1 MKTGVIG
8 CLNTNNIGDYIQ
20 TLAVIKL
27 IGKEYKIL
35 DRESLNSYNDEP
47 RKVIINGWFM
57 EKPLNFPPS
66 RNIKPL
72 FISFH
77 INPDIASDFLTINTV
92 SYLKEHQPIGCR
104 DTFTQELLEKHN
116 IKTFF
121 SSCVTLTL
129 NKTDYISPVYKK
141 NTTLIIGAFD
151 RLKPYIE
158 TNKGLFKRLIST
170 IKTPYKFMN
179 YKIKNLIFNK
189 WLRKQNFELNFANQ
203 IVEKKISSHE
213 EGLKLAEEVLI
224 KIANSDHIITS
235 RIHSALPA
243 VAMGKKVIFINE
255 GLDNINHR
263 SRLSGLQSFFKSI
276 KLKEIRILNFDTIKI
291 THNHM
296 VYSRKIEKIIN
307 DFLKK

>member
-1 MKTGVIG
+1 MKAGVIG
-8 CLNTNNIGDYIQ
+8 CLNSNNIGDYIQ

-35 DRESLNSYNDEP
+35 DRESLNTYNDEP

-66 RNIKPL
+66 SNIKPL

-158 TNKGLFKRLIST
+158 TNKGLYKRLIST

-179 YKIKNLIFNK
+179 YKIKNLIFTK

-213 EGLKLAEEVLI
+213 EGVKLAEEVLI

-263 SRLSGLQSFFKSI
+263 SRLSGLQFFFKSI
-276 KLKEIRILNFDTIKI
+276 KLKEIRILNFDTIKV

-296 VYSRKIEKIIN
+296 VYSKKIEKIIN

>member
-57 EKPLNFPPS
+57 ENPLNFPPS
-66 RNIKPL
+66 NNIKPL

-77 INPDIASDFLTINTV
+77 INPDIVSDFLNSNTV

-104 DTFTQELLEKHN
+104 DTFTQELLEKHS

-141 NTTLIIGAFD
+141 NSTLIIGAFD

-158 TNKGLFKRLIST
+158 KNKGLYKRLIST
-170 IKTPYKFMN
+170 IKIPYKFMN
-179 YKIKNLIFNK
+179 YKTKNLIFNK
-189 WLRKQNFELNFANQ
+189 WLRKQSFELNFANQ

-224 KIANSDHIITS
+224 KIANSDYIITS

-291 THNHM
+291 TQNHM
-296 VYSRKIEKIIN
+296 VYSKKIEKIIN

>member
-57 EKPLNFPPS
+57 ENPLNFPPS
-66 RNIKPL
+66 SNIKPL

-77 INPDIASDFLTINTV
+77 INPDIASDFLNSNTV

-116 IKTFF
+116 IKTFY

-129 NKTDYISPVYKK
+129 NKTDYISTVYKK

-158 TNKGLFKRLIST
+158 TNKGIYKALISS
-170 IKTPYKFMN
+170 IKAPYKFLN
-179 YKIKNLIFNK
+179 YKTKNLIFNK

-213 EGLKLAEEVLI
+213 EGVKLAEEVLI

-263 SRLSGLQSFFKSI
+263 SRLSGFQSFFKSI

-291 THNHM
+291 TQNHM
-296 VYSRKIEKIIN
+296 VYSKKIEKTIN

>member
-57 EKPLNFPPS
+57 ENPLNFPPS
-66 RNIKPL
+66 NNIKPL

-77 INPDIASDFLTINTV
+77 INPQIASDFLNNNTV

-158 TNKGLFKRLIST
+158 TNMGLYKRLIST

-179 YKIKNLIFNK
+179 YKIKHLIFNK

-213 EGLKLAEEVLI
+213 EGVKLAEEVLI

-243 VAMGKKVIFINE
+243 VGMGKKVIFINE

-291 THNHM
+291 TQNHM
-296 VYSRKIEKIIN
+296 VYSKKIEKIIN

>member
-66 RNIKPL
+66 SNIKPL

-77 INPDIASDFLTINTV
+77 INPDIVSDFLNSNTI

-129 NKTDYISPVYKK
+129 NKADYISPVYKK

-158 TNKGLFKRLIST
+158 TNKGLYKRLIST
-170 IKTPYKFMN
+170 IKMPYKFMN
-179 YKIKNLIFNK
+179 YKTKNLIFNK
-189 WLRKQNFELNFANQ
+189 WLRKQSFELNFANQ

-276 KLKEIRILNFDTIKI
+276 KLKEIRILNFDTIKV

-296 VYSRKIEKIIN
+296 VYSKKIKKIIN